1 MVKKPTTISV
11 KLTLDELARLDNAL
25 ITENCSLH
33 NKIKYQGDYYYSE
46 WNANSELWGKIYDL
60 RQKLKG
66 KQSGE
71 YQEDECPVCHVKTYT
86 ATEAHFIESMGC
98 CPICSHDAGDC

>member
-1 MVKKPTTISV
+1 MARKPSTISV

-33 NKIKYQGDYYYSE
+33 DKIKHEGDFYHSE
-46 WNANSELWGKIYDL
+46 WSANSDLWGKIYDL

-71 YQEDECPVCHVKTYT
+71 YYEDECPICHVKTYT
-86 ATEAHFIESMGC
+86 ATEASFIETMGC
-98 CPICSHDAGDC
+98 CYQCSHDEGDC